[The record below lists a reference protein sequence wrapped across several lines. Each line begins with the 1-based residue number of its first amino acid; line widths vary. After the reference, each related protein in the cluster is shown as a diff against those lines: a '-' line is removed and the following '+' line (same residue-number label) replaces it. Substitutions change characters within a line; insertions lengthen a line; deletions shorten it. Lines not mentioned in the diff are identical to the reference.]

1 MSVIKPD
8 FPEMTIGDM
17 KALFP
22 VLASWAAQHQSVE
35 GSFDIWGWPGMSLQ
49 WKLGKGH
56 NLLEA

>member
-1 MSVIKPD
+1 MLVIKPD

-35 GSFDIWGWPGMSLQ
+35 GSFDI
-49 WKLGKGH
+49 
-56 NLLEA
+56 